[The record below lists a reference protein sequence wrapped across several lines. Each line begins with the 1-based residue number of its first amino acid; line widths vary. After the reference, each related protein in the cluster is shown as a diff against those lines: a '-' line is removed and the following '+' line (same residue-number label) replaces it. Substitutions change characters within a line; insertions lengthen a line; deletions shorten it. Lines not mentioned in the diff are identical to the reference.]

1 MCSRNT
7 VRCISPYCDIGWNI
21 KPPLKMAIPRVPIVN
36 AEATPCDDEV
46 VLRGSIRTV
55 LAEICG

>member
-1 MCSRNT
+1 
-7 VRCISPYCDIGWNI
+7 
-21 KPPLKMAIPRVPIVN
+21 MAIPRVPIVN